1 MRYLVMKHQWALYF
15 LLVVI
20 SSTIKPSITN
30 FYNVGEG
37 GPMVTHTAD
46 CSDCD
51 FRLAKGI

>member
-1 MRYLVMKHQWALYF
+1 MKHQWALYF